1 MSEIIAEL
9 NAKIPAEPKNIN
21 LHLNGFDIR
30 FDYGFFSNKSVVIMF
45 HGVSIKMEGLD
56 WAMQLGFNEKE
67 TFRGP
72 SPFVSLFMA
81 NM

>member
-9 NAKIPAEPKNIN
+9 NTKIPAEPKNIN

-30 FDYGFFSNKSVVIMF
+30 FDYGFFSSKSIVIMF
-45 HGVSIKMEGLD
+45 HGVSIKTEGLD
-56 WAMQLGFNEKE
+56 WAMRLGFNENE
-67 TFRGP
+67 SFRGP
-72 SPFVSLFMA
+72 SPIFSLFMA

>member
-56 WAMQLGFNEKE
+56 WAMRLGFNENG

-72 SPFVSLFMA
+72 SPIVSLFMA

>member
-56 WAMQLGFNEKE
+56 WAMRLGFNENE
-67 TFRGP
+67 TFSGP
-72 SPFVSLFMA
+72 SPFVSLFTA